1 MNHLTKHNGES
12 FYCYRC
18 LHRFISNSLFK
29 KHVIVCREHPAQ
41 VIKMPEAVDSFLHFK
56 GTHMQHPIQYT
67 IYADFESLILPIST
81 LSSHHSY
88 NMKVSQHVPWG
99 YANLIIE
106 LDRKPLKIIQ
116 CYRGKNAVKHFLDAL
131 ITEKELLITF
141 LSSSLSSQCD
151 YSRMKKEFMKQLQ
164 CHIC

>member
-1 MNHLTKHNGES
+1 MTASLSTVIDVYTDSPLTPFSRNMS
-12 FYCYRC
+12 FYAKNIQLKWSRC
-18 LHRFISNSLFK
+18 QK
-29 KHVIVCREHPAQ
+29 P
-41 VIKMPEAVDSFLHFK
+41 VDSFLHFK
-56 GTHMQHPIQYT
+56 GAHMQHPIQYP

-151 YSRMKKEFMKQLQ
+151 YPRMKKEFMKQLQ